1 MEIVNFFYELAQQ
14 HNQAR
19 AFVYGK
25 TYEKGAGNDL
35 YPLVW
40 LDDPITGNSYTTQET
55 GRVIQYT
62 VNVDFLGLPENDT
75 QVLQVQ
81 SAAFDMGLAFFEK
94 FKQIRP
100 QTGISSNGFSFVSLR
115 DYYDDKAAGYRFT
128 FTLLQANPV
137 DRCAEFFDPNK
148 TFPTRQALPD
158 FLTDNP
164 DGCAVFNDSN
174 ALPNFKI
181 K

>member
-14 HNQAR
+14 HNQVR
-19 AFVYGK
+19 GFVFGK
-25 TYEKGAGNDL
+25 SYEKGAGNDL

-40 LDDPITGNSYTTQET
+40 LDDPITGNAYTTQET

-62 VNVDFLGLPENDT
+62 VNVDFLGLPEDET
-75 QVLQVQ
+75 QVLAVQ

-94 FKQIRP
+94 FKQTRP
-100 QTGISSNGFSFVSLR
+100 QTGISSSGFSFVSLR
-115 DYYDDKAAGYRFT
+115 DYYDDNAAGYRFT
-128 FTLLQANPV
+128 YTLLQANPV
-137 DRCAEFFDPNK
+137 DRCAEFFDPSK
-148 TFPTRQALPD
+148 TFPTRKNLPD

-164 DGCAVFNDSN
+164 NGCAVFGDTN